1 MYALIFTFAILV
13 LLYFKKKRKGKL
25 FTIAEFF
32 LPALSALLIAG
43 MFFSLGKIISNYTYD
58 YFFEKKYDAKVVEYD
73 YTDGDSESDS
83 VPIAVVEFKNERNQ
97 LLKKSTG
104 YGTSL
109 PIEIGKTITVTYK
122 EGSEVVRVMNFGEM
136 KLIASIVLFF
146 FLVAAIG
153 IVAIVLYVL
162 DKDISFVGVLAF
174 AFVIYAVFPMGML
187 SLLIILSKVIIDY
200 FTGKQ
205 DDISI
210 FALGMCFFF
219 VIMIFFS
226 LIGYMNMLFG
236 KKLNLKKSNDTSR
249 IKKILKFK

>member
-1 MYALIFTFAILV
+1 
-13 LLYFKKKRKGKL
+13 
-25 FTIAEFF
+25 
-32 LPALSALLIAG
+32 
-43 MFFSLGKIISNYTYD
+43 
-58 YFFEKKYDAKVVEYD
+58 
-73 YTDGDSESDS
+73 
-83 VPIAVVEFKNERNQ
+83 
-97 LLKKSTG
+97 
-104 YGTSL
+104 
-109 PIEIGKTITVTYK
+109 
-122 EGSEVVRVMNFGEM
+122 
-136 KLIASIVLFF
+136 
-146 FLVAAIG
+146 
-153 IVAIVLYVL
+153 VLYVL